1 MNKKILISILV
12 ILANVGIDQISKQWA
27 QSTLKGKPS
36 TSYFNDMFKI
46 IYAENDGAFLSLGSD
61 LPDNVR
67 FWVLGMIPVVI
78 LVIFLLYTWFSREVD
93 FWSGMAFSFII
104 GGGLSNII
112 DRFLYGS
119 VVDFMNMG
127 IGNLRTGI
135 FNIAD
140 VSIIVGII
148 LYIIINLKTLQKATT
163 TAETEKPA

>member
-1 MNKKILISILV
+1 MSKKILLSILV

-36 TSYFNDMFKI
+36 TSYCNDMFKI
-46 IYAENDGAFLSLGSD
+46 IYAENDGAFLSLGSG
-61 LPDNVR
+61 LPDNIR

-78 LVIFLLYTWFSREVD
+78 LVIFLLYTWFSKEVD
-93 FWSGMAFSFII
+93 LWSGIAFSFII

-127 IGNLRTGI
+127 IGSLRTGI

-148 LYIIINLKTLQKATT
+148 LYIVINIGDVGKTTRAI
-163 TAETEKPA
+163 